1 MAPAISPASQLVT
14 GPAAG
19 EIDWTDSLVKVSG
32 SAP

>member
-1 MAPAISPASQLVT
+1 MAPASSPACSWSL
-14 GPAAG
+14 PSEG